1 MSVSQK
7 NRSSQDGGKKILAG
21 LLIVI
26 PSAIFAIT
34 PIYNIKNPTL
44 FGLSFYYWFETV
56 WLVVCAVMF
65 FGAAR
70 ILNSLEG
77 DEQ

>member
-1 MSVSQK
+1 MTVTQGSA
-7 NRSSQDGGKKILAG
+7 SSQSTGKKVLAA

-34 PIYNIKNPTL
+34 PIYNIDKPTL
-44 FGLSFYYWFETV
+44 FGLSFFYWFETV

-65 FGAAR
+65 TGAAY
-70 ILNSLEG
+70 ILNSMEG